1 MNPDTLL
8 TLGAVALAVGW
19 LARRALK
26 GLRRRERRGCGGGCG
41 CGAAMPSARERR

>member
-1 MNPDTLL
+1 MSPDTLL

-26 GLRRRERRGCGGGCG
+26 GLRRREGRGCGGGCG
-41 CGAAMPSARERR
+41 CGAAIPPARERR